1 MLTSLRKTWYVTA
14 KDLLIVAKDRGA
26 WMTLLVTP
34 LVVIVIVSFAL
45 SPVYKGGSLHATL
58 LVSNHDAG
66 GLGKQLTD
74 SLAAS
79 PNITIQAAGDR
90 ESKTLKQGGSS
101 YGLSLVIPPD
111 FSARVQA
118 GQSVQL
124 QVYDDPNSTTAA
136 PFLKGMIDGAASRFS
151 AVEVAAKAAVSAAI
165 RQNPHADAAAVAS
178 RASAAAGA
186 QIANQPIQVKEEPAA
201 GVKTL
206 NTFDIETPGF
216 AVMFLLFGVMIGAE
230 GLLEE
235 RDKGTMGRLLVA
247 PVSQASIL
255 GGKLLAQ
262 FAVSMVQITLLFAVG
277 HFAFGMDTGNSLA
290 GLALMLAATAFTATS
305 FGLLLA
311 ALTKTR
317 RQASSVGILA
327 ILLMSALGGSWWP
340 LDIVPSFMRK
350 LGHLSMNAWA
360 LDGIKGI
367 IIQGQGFIDIL
378 PQAGV
383 LLAYGSVCFLI
394 GLKMFKFRAA

>member
-1 MLTSLRKTWYVTA
+1 MPAIKKLWYVTA

-34 LVVIVIVSFAL
+34 LVVIVVVSFAL
-45 SPVYKGGSLHATL
+45 SPIYKGGSLHATM
-58 LVSNHDAG
+58 LVTNHDAG
-66 GLGKQLTD
+66 SLGKQLTD
-74 SLAAS
+74 ALAAS
-79 PNITIQAAGDR
+79 PNITIQPASDR
-90 ESKTLKQGGSS
+90 ESQTLKQSGSS
-101 YGLSLVIPPD
+101 SGLSLVIPKN

-118 GQSVQL
+118 GERVQL
-124 QVYDDPNSTTAA
+124 QVYEDPNSTTSA
-136 PFLKGMIDGAASRFS
+136 PFLKGMIDGAVNRFS
-151 AVEVAAKAAVSAAI
+151 AVEVAAKVAVAEAVEQN
-165 RQNPHADAAAVAS
+165 RQADASAVAS
-178 RASAAAGA
+178 QASAAASA
-186 QIANQPIQVKEEPAA
+186 QMQNQPIQTREQPAG

-235 RDKGTMGRLLVA
+235 RDKGTMGRLMVA
-247 PVSQASIL
+247 PVSRASIL
-255 GGKLLAQ
+255 GGKLFAQ
-262 FAVSMVQITLLFAVG
+262 FIVSVIQITLLFAVG
-277 HFAFGMDTGNSLA
+277 HFAFSMDTGSSLA
-290 GLALMLAATAFTATS
+290 GLALMLVATAFTATS

-317 RQASSVGILA
+317 RQASSIGILA

-367 IIQGQGFIDIL
+367 IIQGQGLADIL
-378 PQAGV
+378 PQAAV
-383 LLAYGSVCFLI
+383 LFAYGSVCFLI
-394 GLKMFKFRAA
+394 GLKMFKVRAA